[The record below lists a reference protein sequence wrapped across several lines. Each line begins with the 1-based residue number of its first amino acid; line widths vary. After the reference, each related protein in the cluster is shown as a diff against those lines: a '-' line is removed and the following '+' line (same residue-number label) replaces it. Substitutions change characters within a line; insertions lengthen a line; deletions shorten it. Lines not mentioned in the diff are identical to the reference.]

1 MKRRSTLTLM
11 LLMLCCSLAF
21 SQNRLIRGR
30 TTDNANQALIGV
42 SISLKGTTTG
52 TVSDTSGNFRINA
65 AAGNILIISYLG
77 YKTRELSITDRDQYN
92 IQLFS
97 AGNMLDE
104 TVVIG
109 YQSISRRSVT
119 TAVSSVGTKDIA
131 PTTTSNVAD
140 ALQGKVPGLQV
151 FQGGGNPGT
160 QPKLLIRGFATIT
173 GSSDPLIVVDGV
185 ITSFGS
191 LNDIN
196 PSDIEK
202 VDVLKDAASTAIYG
216 SRGGSGVLLITTK
229 RGKEKTQINFNGT
242 TGMSQWVNPN
252 LAGTDEFVNH
262 YRQIYT
268 NNNQT
273 LPANGAVTGTNTDW
287 WKASTRNA
295 YTQNYN
301 ISASGS
307 KNGLTFYGSAGYFN
321 QTTNFRAQRNT
332 GDYRKITTRFN
343 VDYQI
348 SKAVK
353 IGVSLA
359 PRMED
364 YGNGGGTSLFNVMS
378 IAPNIAVT
386 KSAAQTQT
394 DVNAYAA
401 SNPSWSF
408 TAYNPE
414 YSQFT
419 RSNFNNINNPVAAMA
434 RNFNVTKLF
443 GTQGSSY
450 IEIKPISGLTLRS
463 SLSGF
468 YNSQNTTNYAPKF
481 FIDPQDRN
489 DVSGVSQASVTDYRW
504 QIDNTINYIG
514 SIGKHHY
521 NILAGQSADNYTYN
535 NSFVFRQNIPYD
547 AEPYRY
553 VGSGATIA
561 DASGTHQP
569 GAGPFGKMTSYFSR
583 VSYDFNNTYFIAASF
598 RADGSSLLSPQNRWG
613 YFPTI
618 SGAYVISNEQF
629 MKGIKWLDYLK
640 LRGSFGRVGGNLPG
654 APGAYQSTL
663 GLSDYINGDRSRI
676 YGYVPSNV
684 PDPNI
689 KWETTQDVTIGLDAD
704 FFNNKLSVTADKYWR
719 SPKDM
724 LLYLPVQPSL
734 GYPQGFIPTV
744 YTNVGSIRTSGWEI
758 GVNYKDRVGKVSY
771 GIGLTMQHFISKA
784 VDLRGQVL
792 YDEISND
799 VFQSTRRTKTE
810 AGDILG
816 GYYGY
821 KVLGVFQTAQEVQGY
836 QSTNGTVLQ
845 PNARPGDFKYANVN
859 GDNTIDLYD
868 RTNIG
873 NPYPKIS
880 SGLTLQASYHGFDIR
895 TEFYGSFGNKIA
907 DDYLVRMNPVYGYNF
922 ISGKENQ
929 FWTGPGSTNS
939 YPILSLSDPNGN
951 FSKNSSF
958 FIKDGTYVRNKLIQV
973 GYTIP
978 SKTFSGKA
986 NIRVYASAQNLFTIT
1001 KYDGL
1006 NPEVPFAGIL
1016 RYGIDSGQNPI
1027 PKFFNVGFNAN
1038 F

>member
-1 MKRRSTLTLM
+1 M
-11 LLMLCCSLAF
+11 LLTLCCSLAF

-268 NNNQT
+268 TNNQT

-359 PRMED
+359 PRME
-364 YGNGGGTSLFNVMS
+364 
-378 IAPNIAVT
+378 
-386 KSAAQTQT
+386 
-394 DVNAYAA
+394 
-401 SNPSWSF
+401 
-408 TAYNPE
+408 
-414 YSQFT
+414 
-419 RSNFNNINNPVAAMA
+419 
-434 RNFNVTKLF
+434 
-443 GTQGSSY
+443 
-450 IEIKPISGLTLRS
+450 
-463 SLSGF
+463 
-468 YNSQNTTNYAPKF
+468 
-481 FIDPQDRN
+481 
-489 DVSGVSQASVTDYRW
+489 
-504 QIDNTINYIG
+504 
-514 SIGKHHY
+514 
-521 NILAGQSADNYTYN
+521 
-535 NSFVFRQNIPYD
+535 
-547 AEPYRY
+547 
-553 VGSGATIA
+553 
-561 DASGTHQP
+561 
-569 GAGPFGKMTSYFSR
+569 
-583 VSYDFNNTYFIAASF
+583 
-598 RADGSSLLSPQNRWG
+598 
-613 YFPTI
+613 
-618 SGAYVISNEQF
+618 
-629 MKGIKWLDYLK
+629 
-640 LRGSFGRVGGNLPG
+640 
-654 APGAYQSTL
+654 
-663 GLSDYINGDRSRI
+663 
-676 YGYVPSNV
+676 
-684 PDPNI
+684 
-689 KWETTQDVTIGLDAD
+689 
-704 FFNNKLSVTADKYWR
+704 
-719 SPKDM
+719 
-724 LLYLPVQPSL
+724 
-734 GYPQGFIPTV
+734 
-744 YTNVGSIRTSGWEI
+744 
-758 GVNYKDRVGKVSY
+758 
-771 GIGLTMQHFISKA
+771 
-784 VDLRGQVL
+784 
-792 YDEISND
+792 
-799 VFQSTRRTKTE
+799 
-810 AGDILG
+810 
-816 GYYGY
+816 
-821 KVLGVFQTAQEVQGY
+821 
-836 QSTNGTVLQ
+836 
-845 PNARPGDFKYANVN
+845 
-859 GDNTIDLYD
+859 
-868 RTNIG
+868 
-873 NPYPKIS
+873 
-880 SGLTLQASYHGFDIR
+880 
-895 TEFYGSFGNKIA
+895 
-907 DDYLVRMNPVYGYNF
+907 
-922 ISGKENQ
+922 
-929 FWTGPGSTNS
+929 
-939 YPILSLSDPNGN
+939 
-951 FSKNSSF
+951 
-958 FIKDGTYVRNKLIQV
+958 
-973 GYTIP
+973 
-978 SKTFSGKA
+978 
-986 NIRVYASAQNLFTIT
+986 
-1001 KYDGL
+1001 
-1006 NPEVPFAGIL
+1006 
-1016 RYGIDSGQNPI
+1016 
-1027 PKFFNVGFNAN
+1027 
-1038 F
+1038 